1 MCAEPMH
8 NTLSSTI
15 ISPPFFH
22 HENLRGRSSS
32 VTTNVGANSC
42 KALNLLLTI
51 SSALVPAPNINL
63 AVESG
68 SLATRQSSVALP
80 KAKITF
86 WNGAN
91 CKSVEGL
98 FPKSEVSNVAP
109 GTCQSASTDFGFPY
123 FGSAIAEAD
132 VPSGFNCT
140 LRLHRH
146 NLCINGGDDVV
157 ARGAPNVCI
166 STKNYGANAAFWEC
180 VAPPPPQGY
189 PSVNVTLST
198 LPGCLLSGAGVVSH
212 TYRIEAN
219 ACLRPTANL
228 LSTFNSGRVVV
239 SANEPIVI
247 APGYK
252 CELGLYINALCESR
266 FAAPAV
272 GRPGECVNRSAR
284 AVKWQCGPV

>member
-1 MCAEPMH
+1 MCAELMH
-8 NTLSSTI
+8 NIVSSTV

-22 HENLRGRSSS
+22 HENFRGRSSS

-42 KALNLLLTI
+42 KALNLLLAV
-51 SSALVPAPNINL
+51 SSALVLAPNIDS
-63 AVESG
+63 AIESG

-98 FPKSEVSNVAP
+98 FPKAEVSNVAS
-109 GTCQSASTDFGFPY
+109 GTCQRASTDFGFPL

-140 LRLHRH
+140 LRLHTET
-146 NLCINGGDDVV
+146 LCINGGNNVI
-157 ARGAPNVCI
+157 ARGAPNVCV
-166 STKNYGANAAFWEC
+166 STNDFGALTAFWEC
-180 VAPPPPQGY
+180 VAPPPPEGY
-189 PSVNVTLST
+189 PPVNVTLST
-198 LPGCLLSGAGVVSH
+198 LPGCLLSGAGVVSY
-212 TYRIEAN
+212 TYPIEAN
-219 ACLRPTANL
+219 ACLRPAANL
-228 LSTFNSGRVVV
+228 LSTFNSGKVVV
-239 SANEPIVI
+239 STNQPIVI

-252 CELGLYINALCESR
+252 CELVLYSNALCDPR
-266 FAAPAV
+266 FGAPAV
-272 GRPGECVNRSAR
+272 GRPGECVNRFAR